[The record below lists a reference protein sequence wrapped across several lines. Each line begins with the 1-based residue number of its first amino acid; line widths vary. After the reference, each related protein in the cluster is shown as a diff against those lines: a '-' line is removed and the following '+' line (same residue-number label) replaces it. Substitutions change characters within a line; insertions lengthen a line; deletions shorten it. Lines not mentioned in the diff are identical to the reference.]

1 MMKKFK
7 SRYGD
12 ERIITLLEDGRYRV
26 EGRTLYTRHGDNLF
40 DFEGGPCYIV
50 GDRLLDVE
58 DDLIIEKLEIDESI
72 DADNYAAVILT
83 VKKGKKKHGKEKK
96 EKFNP
101 STRL

>member
-1 MMKKFK
+1 MVKKFK

-26 EGRTLYTRHGDNLF
+26 EGRTLYTRHGDGLF

-58 DDLIIEKLEIDESI
+58 DNLIIEKLEIDESI
-72 DADNYAAVILT
+72 VADSYAGVIIT
-83 VKKGKKKHGKEKK
+83 ARKAKRK
-96 EKFNP
+96 
-101 STRL
+101 